1 MIKSI
6 EYIFKTDINS
16 NYQIFWI
23 THDLSKICPQIDL
36 NFILYQNQ
44 FYIISIKNSNLTY
57 NQIQLIFI
65 ENQIEFE
72 VVSEIQIL

>member
-6 EYIFKTDINS
+6 EYIFKADINS
-16 NYQIFWI
+16 IYQIFWI

-36 NFILYQNQ
+36 NFNLYQNQ
-44 FYIISIKNSNLTY
+44 FCIISIKNSNLTY

-72 VVSEIQIL
+72 VVSERQIL

>member
-65 ENQIEFE
+65 ENQIKFE